1 MGIKTIMAHLE
12 LGKSN
17 QVLLDIVGGLAERM
31 GAEVI
36 GVAVCQPIQIFYDE
50 TYVSGEIFAED
61 RAEIRRQLEAAEK
74 QFRDVLQGRARSL
87 GWRTEVNYAPL
98 CDFIAEQAR
107 AADLVVTGTDVGGS
121 VFDSTRRVNIADLV
135 MQAGRPVLIVPGN
148 QKALNLDHVLL
159 AWKGSRESR
168 LAAAAALPLLKLAAK
183 VTVARIVPSARL
195 EEEKASLEDVVA
207 WLGRHGIKA
216 EAKLAAATD
225 SDAAGVAELARQA
238 GADLIVAGA
247 YGHSR
252 AREWALGGVTQDF
265 LLDPDRCVLVAH

>member
-17 QVLLDIVGGLAERM
+17 QVLLDIVGGLAERT

-74 QFRDVLQGRARSL
+74 QFRDVLQRRARML

-168 LAAAAALPLLKLAAK
+168 LAAAEALPLLKLAAK
-183 VTVARIVPSARL
+183 VTVARIVPPARL
-195 EEEKASLEDVVA
+195 EEEKGPVEDVVA

>member
-17 QVLLDIVGGLAERM
+17 QVLLDIVGGLAERT

-74 QFRDVLQGRARSL
+74 QFRDVLQRRARML

>member
-17 QVLLDIVGGLAERM
+17 QVLLDIVGGLAERT

-74 QFRDVLQGRARSL
+74 QFRDVLQRRARML

-168 LAAAAALPLLKLAAK
+168 LAAAEALPLLKLAAK